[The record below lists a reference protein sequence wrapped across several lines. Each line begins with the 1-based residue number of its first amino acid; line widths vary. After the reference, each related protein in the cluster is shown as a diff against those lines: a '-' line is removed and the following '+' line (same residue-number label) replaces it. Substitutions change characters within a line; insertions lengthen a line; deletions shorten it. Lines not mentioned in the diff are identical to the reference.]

1 MSQHI
6 LFVPGTLCTEAL
18 FAPQIDFFT
27 AKGVPCSTARLNG
40 GNTVAEIASSI
51 LDDAP
56 ETFALVGLSMGG
68 IIAFEILRQAPER
81 VIRLALL
88 DTNSR
93 AETPE
98 KLTARLAAIDAIDAL
113 EIQGLDGLLPFVEYS
128 LFPNYTSASGMT
140 LSEHK
145 ETVLKM
151 AKETGWEVGRAQM
164 QALNTRSD
172 SANLLSYITVPTAII
187 CGAED
192 KLCPVE
198 RHLFMHDQIPDA
210 SLDILPDCGHL
221 STLEQAEQVNAILAE
236 WLSRPL

>member
-1 MSQHI
+1 
-6 LFVPGTLCTEAL
+6 
-18 FAPQIDFFT
+18 
-27 AKGVPCSTARLNG
+27 
-40 GNTVAEIASSI
+40 
-51 LDDAP
+51 
-56 ETFALVGLSMGG
+56 MGG

-81 VIRLALL
+81 VKRLALL

-128 LFPNYTSASGMT
+128 LFPNYTSASDIT

-172 SANLLSYITVPTAII
+172 SADLLSSITVPTAII

-198 RHLFMHDQIPDA
+198 RHLFMHDQIPGA